1 MVNQN
6 LKIKISSIR
15 SFKVDARLN
24 ALLTIVLLLVSGFV
38 LGQSQAELQL
48 RLEREAKYEAW
59 RVIREYESYHE
70 WGFVNDFKLL
80 FSHDATHIVDIPFF
94 NQNKAPVTLPV
105 RDYLRSFSSLAA
117 TNNYFF
123 VEVHPLHM
131 DVKREQDDLLI
142 EVYCQKRF
150 LGGLDVLGSELAYP
164 EAQHLIFT
172 IAVINSDEVIE
183 YWSSGLE
190 TKDGYAVPPSL
201 KLEIEKVSWHY
212 HQEDFFLT
220 LIQKDK
226 NADFDFPCQGQEI
239 LLDSP
244 NWFLLR
250 SQSEKWVV
258 TDSNGYFI
266 DIEMSAERHNPDA
279 SRDSVLRPREIPDRA
294 KKRWVWEVGVGMVT
308 SSDNFVEDELGNKGL
323 WMLKQSSGLY
333 SGFGYSVQQS
343 DQRIWDVKFGIGI
356 SNDHFEFTAQQV
368 AFEESSVDP
377 DGFQYIRQT
386 RASGWLELINE
397 KAIFAEFSTLGL
409 WAISD
414 ESRPKFWLGVQGG
427 YSVGMWSQVMTNS
440 EAQIFHQGY
449 YPTLYGITID
459 EAGIYDFG
467 SHNGSGT
474 GQHQWKG
481 SGQINLSGL
490 IGVQV
495 HPAWMVVGKI
505 GGVRATRRAGD
516 DELRYMD
523 GTNTLNAA
531 SQQVQSL
538 AINGMAFSIGL
549 RKRITGQDKIE
560 LPCIE

>member
-1 MVNQN
+1 MVNLN
-6 LKIKISSIR
+6 LKNSLYQFR
-15 SFKVDARLN
+15 SFKADARLN
-24 ALLTIVLLLVSGFV
+24 ALLTLVLLLVSGFV

-105 RDYLRSFSSLAA
+105 RDYLRSFSGLAA

-123 VEVHPLHM
+123 VQVHPLHM
-131 DVKREQDDLLI
+131 DVIREQDDLLI

-150 LGGLDVLGSELAYP
+150 LGGLDVLESELAYP

-190 TKDGYAVPPSL
+190 TKDGNAVPPSL

-258 TDSNGYFI
+258 KDSKGYFI

-323 WMLKQSSGLY
+323 WILKQSSGLY

-343 DQRIWDVKFGIGI
+343 DQRIWDVKFGIGV
-356 SNDHFEFTAQQV
+356 SNDQFEFTAQQV

-414 ESRPKFWLGVQGG
+414 ESRPKIWLGAQGG
-427 YSVGMWSQVMTNS
+427 YSVGMWSQVLTNS

-474 GQHQWKG
+474 GQYQWKS
-481 SGQINLSGL
+481 SGLINLSGV

-495 HPAWMVVGKI
+495 HPAWMVVGKV
-505 GGVRATRRAGD
+505 GGMRVTRRAGD